1 MKNKLKSLRK
11 YIKRK
16 GIGHKLGKRGKAG
29 EGGEGEDRSFRKV
42 EKVGKF
48 KEIKAKKSNFGGRG
62 AGRARGE
69 IFWAKVNRKGESGI
83 FWFEL
88 ILVKVE

>member
-1 MKNKLKSLRK
+1 LRSLKK
-11 YIKRK
+11 EIKRG
-16 GIGHKLGKRGKAG
+16 GIRHKSGKRGKAG
-29 EGGEGEDRSFRKV
+29 EWGDGKDRSFGKV
-42 EKVGKF
+42 ETVGKF
-48 KEIKAKKSNFGGRG
+48 GKFEEIKAKKGNFGERG
-62 AGRARGE
+62 GGRARGE